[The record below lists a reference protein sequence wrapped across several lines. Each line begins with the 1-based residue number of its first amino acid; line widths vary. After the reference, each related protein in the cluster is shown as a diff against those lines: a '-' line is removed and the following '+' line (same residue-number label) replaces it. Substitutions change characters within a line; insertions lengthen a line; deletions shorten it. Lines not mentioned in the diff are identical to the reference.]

1 MRRVLTYMLEN
12 DFTKP
17 IEQAVVLAMMNR
29 LTKEEQETVE
39 RIYKELIEEEKE

>member
-29 LTKEEQETVE
+29 LTNETVE